1 MPAIKNSNYL
11 TSLPGYS
18 PQTLV
23 MQGKTNK
30 LLKPLAL
37 KKSTLSIFSSLYIF
51 RVSDTPPLPLLRQYF
66 PAFRNSVTLSRMSL
80 SFIYSDL
87 LSCLPYRFHFS
98 PSGNRNH
105 LHIIQSSLSFSHFP
119 FRQRKP
125 FTYRPVFLIVFTF
138 PLPYHFHISPSG
150 NRNLLF
156 VIQSFRAFLT
166 FYIQATKTF
175 YLYL

>member
-87 LSCLPYRFHFS
+87 LSCLPYRFHIS

-105 LHIIQSSLSFSHFP
+105 LHIIQSFLSFSHFP

-156 VIQSFRAFLT
+156 VIQSF
-166 FYIQATKTF
+166 
-175 YLYL
+175 